1 MYSIHGVVIFGMSL
15 VYNMYLALI
24 LTKCFE
30 SLLSTGKSK
39 WVVAQSRTK
48 ANSLYGDCYQLP
60 AAYFSFLYL
69 RLSPTDGEKITS
81 GELEDLV
88 RQVVASG
95 TLLELSSEK
104 GTQQPQ
110 ELLRVTMTT
119 NSTSLEKFL
128 TALGEGIYDTAVP
141 KSKVYTCT
149 YT

>member
-1 MYSIHGVVIFGMSL
+1 MLF
-15 VYNMYLALI
+15 
-24 LTKCFE
+24 
-30 SLLSTGKSK
+30 
-39 WVVAQSRTK
+39 
-48 ANSLYGDCYQLP
+48 
-60 AAYFSFLYL
+60 
-69 RLSPTDGEKITS
+69 LSPTEGEKITS

-95 TLLELSSEK
+95 TLLELSSEG

-119 NSTSLEKFL
+119 NSASLEKFL

-141 KSKVYTCT
+141 KSKVHVYT